1 MKEEI
6 ITATQKELIP
16 VIKLFPSSYST
27 KEISTINPNAIYSV
41 NTLNRK
47 NTFKISEKECSDI
60 NSLVRNSV
68 EKINDILNFQAFDS
82 SKKNNSSKIDVQ
94 KNPYILQAHFS
105 ECGSSLS
112 VFLRV
117 PTGFLLWR

>member
-60 NSLVRNSV
+60 NS
-68 EKINDILNFQAFDS
+68 
-82 SKKNNSSKIDVQ
+82 
-94 KNPYILQAHFS
+94 
-105 ECGSSLS
+105 
-112 VFLRV
+112 
-117 PTGFLLWR
+117 